1 MKKFLLAAILLC
13 PLIGLFGQATSG
25 YSRFGQVLARAP
37 QGVGAQIVPYATI
50 SVTTSATGVAAT
62 IYSDPGLT
70 DQIIP
75 PVLTADGNGMYQYYI
90 PMNYM
95 VTETISSPNQGSFV
109 LPNIGE
115 NTEETLNLADPG
127 PIGQG
132 TGAVPS
138 SATFTSLI
146 VQGTLTTGLTSAGV
160 VTTNSSG
167 VLSSSGKSPTGSGAA
182 ITTGPSSSVTGHLA
196 TFASTGGDIQD
207 SGISPSSL
215 MTTSTGVVASQMPA
229 LTGDATSTAGTVAT
243 VVKGI
248 NGTTLSGLATGLL
261 KNTTS
266 TGVPTIAVAGTDYQA
281 PLAST
286 STTVNGQTCALG
298 GTCTVQG
305 SYGDSYLLTD
315 YTNSTVSYTSVL
327 SFPAVPAGVTVLGR
341 CVLNWEVASAS
352 YGITLALQASSTP
365 TALYATNVLYNGFG
379 SGGSQGPRIVITSTT
394 QTQIATVSTAI
405 AASTAYPAYLD
416 IMLVSGSSANTIT
429 LSAKS
434 QSAGVTNTITAGS
447 FCSWLP

>member
-1 MKKFLLAAILLC
+1 MKKFLLAAIVLC

-25 YSRFGQVLARAP
+25 YSRFSQVLARAP

-50 SVTTSATGVAAT
+50 SVTTSSTGVAAT

-167 VLSSSGKSPTGSGAA
+167 VLSSSGKGLAGGGEAIPTGPA
-182 ITTGPSSSVTGHLA
+182 SSVTGNIV
-196 TFASTGGDIQD
+196 TFASTGGNIQD

-281 PLAST
+281 PLSST

-305 SYGDSYLLTD
+305 SYGDSYLLSN
-315 YTNSTVSYTSVL
+315 YTNSTTSYTSVL
-327 SFPAVPAGVTVLGR
+327 SFPAVPAGVTVIGR
-341 CVLNWEVASAS
+341 CVLNWKTASTS
-352 YGITLALQASSTP
+352 YGITLGMAASTTP
-365 TALYATNVLYNGFG
+365 TTLYVTSNLFNGS
-379 SGGSQGPRIVITSTT
+379 SGFSQGPQTVITNTTTT
-394 QTQIATVSTAI
+394 QVDTTGSAASATVT
-405 AASTAYPAYLD
+405 YPAYLD
-416 IMLVSGSSANTIT
+416 ILLVNGSSANTIT
-429 LSAKS
+429 VYAES
-434 QSAGVTNTITAGS
+434 QNAGNVNTITAGS